1 MDEQDLKPADHA
13 ILSVLDAGRAT
24 KGLIID
30 ESGYSRNTVYQRL
43 EVLQAA
49 EHVRC
54 VHEPTRLFELVDDPR
69 GGTAAKDDEPAS
81 TRRETGAVS
90 PAHAALD
97 EWEPADA
104 NTERG
109 RAAAQ
114 AVVSWLAEQ
123 DGPRRKA
130 DVVEWAEQRE
140 DELAYSPSTLW
151 TKVAKPALQ
160 YLREEGLAAHTINVG
175 WEIVEKE

>member
-1 MDEQDLKPADHA
+1 MDDSDLKPADRA
-13 ILSVLDAGRAT
+13 ILAVLDGGRAT

-30 ESGYSRNTVYQRL
+30 DSGYSRNTVYQRL
-43 EVLQAA
+43 EVLEAA

-69 GGTAAKDDEPAS
+69 AGSDGERADAAS

-90 PAHAALD
+90 RAHAALD
-97 EWEPADA
+97 DWEPADA

-109 RAAAQ
+109 RAAAKR
-114 AVVSWLAEQ
+114 VVAWLAEQ

-130 DVVEWAEQRE
+130 DVVEWATPRE
-140 DELAYSPSTLW
+140 AELGYSPSTLW
-151 TKVAKPALQ
+151 TKVAKPALR
-160 YLREEGLAAHTINVG
+160 YLREQGVAEHRTNIG
-175 WEIVEKE
+175 WEIVGE